1 VADTAVSDVWRLR
14 SRGCWGEAVR
24 LLDDA
29 EAGAETALRRTE
41 LLVERCVYTSSGWAE
56 AEDALR
62 GAEATARTDEERGA
76 AACERG
82 FLAYASTFLGVR
94 DRADE
99 ARAALGRGAALLGP
113 DAAGRPLLDFRR
125 GLIAQ
130 NLAGNAS
137 AARVA
142 FRRAHAAAAEQGDD
156 LLCAHTWRHLAVL
169 AQEEGDLTEARHGFA
184 ESLRLCETL
193 GYMIGAVP
201 ALAALAEVESPES
214 APRFRTEATRL
225 FHLLGGIPVWL
236 TPHLGQ
242 RAT

>member
-24 LLDDA
+24 LLDG
-29 EAGAETALRRTE
+29 AGAATALHRTE
-41 LLVERCVYTSSGWAE
+41 LLVEQCMYTGSGWAE

-62 GAEATARTDEERGA
+62 IAEATARTDEERGA
-76 AACERG
+76 AASERG
-82 FLAYASTFLGVR
+82 FLAYTATILGVR

-99 ARAALGRGAALLGP
+99 ARAALGRSAALLGP
-113 DAAGRPLLDFRR
+113 ESPGRPLLDFRR

-130 NLAGNAS
+130 TLARNAP

-142 FRRAHAAAAEQGDD
+142 FRRAHDAAAERGDD
-156 LLCAHTWRHLAVL
+156 LLCVHTWRHLATLSHEDGEL
-169 AQEEGDLTEARHGFA
+169 AEARHGFT

-193 GYMIGAVP
+193 GYLIGAVP
-201 ALAALAEVESPES
+201 ALAALAETESPET
-214 APRFRTEATRL
+214 APTLRSEATRL

-236 TPHLGQ
+236 ASRLSRPGG
-242 RAT
+242 